1 MATKKANPAYRK
13 TTRNGIPV
21 YVSTT
26 TGRVVKGPAGVKRSA
41 RKLAGAV
48 KRTVRRAVRVGV
60 KRVKAAIKRNPST
73 YVTLDTARSKGAAYA
88 KQGLTKQSAWEKFI
102 AWSRIR
108 SFSPPLPADSHK
120 RLRIKEEFVKAWEG
134 AVKNPKATYSGLV
147 VAATS
152 TSRSHLA
159 ARATAL
165 PFYSS
170 IHKRG
175 ERYSLLVQPHNLVQ
189 AKRLIK
195 DPPWQDVKNPKAK
208 KVTAKRKTAP
218 RVGQSGTLV
227 GKSKH
232 LATMQAAQ
240 KLMPF
245 PGAQV
250 IQGGDQTKA
259 NTYYYLKVPSKNVAM
274 ARKILNGMAK
284 TMTKKK

>member
-1 MATKKANPAYRK
+1 MPAKKKANPAYRK

-26 TGRVVKGPAGVKRSA
+26 TGRIVKGPGLKKTAKGFVRAIKHS
-41 RKLAGAV
+41 V
-48 KRTVRRAVRVGV
+48 KRTVKRVAKAV
-60 KRVKAAIKRNPST
+60 KR
-73 YVTLDTARSKGAAYA
+73 
-88 KQGLTKQSAWEKFI
+88 
-102 AWSRIR
+102 
-108 SFSPPLPADSHK
+108 
-120 RLRIKEEFVKAWEG
+120 
-134 AVKNPKATYSGLV
+134 NPKATYSGLV

-175 ERYSLLVQPHNLVQ
+175 ERYSLLVQPHNLVR
-189 AKRLIK
+189 AKQIIK
-195 DPPWQDVKNPKAK
+195 DPPWQDVKNP
-208 KVTAKRKTAP
+208 AKRKTAP
-218 RVGQSGTLV
+218 RVRESGKLV

-232 LATMQAAQ
+232 LATMKAAQ

-259 NTYYYLKVPSKNVAM
+259 NTYYYLKVPGKNAAM
-274 ARKILNGMAK
+274 ARSILNTMAK
-284 TMTKKK
+284 TMTKKATK